1 MRNKPINQAAL
12 YIFDMNGKQIES
24 FDLQEKGKQSLP
36 IQKNK
41 VQVGI
46 YYYSLVLDGK
56 EIDSKKMILI
66 E

>member
-1 MRNKPINQAAL
+1 
-12 YIFDMNGKQIES
+12 MNGKQIES

-41 VQVGI
+41 VQVGM

-56 EIDSKKMILI
+56 EIASKKMILI